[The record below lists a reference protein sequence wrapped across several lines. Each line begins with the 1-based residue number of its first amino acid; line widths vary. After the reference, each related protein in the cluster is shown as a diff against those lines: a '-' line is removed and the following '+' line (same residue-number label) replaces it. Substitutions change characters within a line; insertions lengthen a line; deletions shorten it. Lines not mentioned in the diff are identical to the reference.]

1 MESFYP
7 CPLILNRC
15 GILNQDFLSRKE
27 NREVPQTKEIS
38 STSISLLRGPRWE
51 KQISVK
57 FTTICTKRRRKIWSH
72 HLNKIQIFLFAR
84 GKSFKDL
91 SENGW

>member
-38 STSISLLRGPRWE
+38 STSIFLLRGQGCAAE
-51 KQISVK
+51 V
-57 FTTICTKRRRKIWSH
+57 
-72 HLNKIQIFLFAR
+72 
-84 GKSFKDL
+84 GKNRFP
-91 SENGW
+91 

>member
-15 GILNQDFLSRKE
+15 EILNQDFLSRKE

-38 STSISLLRGPRWE
+38 SNLS
-51 KQISVK
+51 
-57 FTTICTKRRRKIWSH
+57 
-72 HLNKIQIFLFAR
+72 FAGAEV
-84 GKSFKDL
+84 GKNRFP
-91 SENGW
+91 

>member
-27 NREVPQTKEIS
+27 NQEVPQTKEIS

-51 KQISVK
+51 KTDFREIYHYLHK
-57 FTTICTKRRRKIWSH
+57 KET
-72 HLNKIQIFLFAR
+72 
-84 GKSFKDL
+84 
-91 SENGW
+91 

>member
-27 NREVPQTKEIS
+27 NREVPETKEIS

-51 KQISVK
+51 KTDFREIYHYLHKKETQDLV
-57 FTTICTKRRRKIWSH
+57 T
-72 HLNKIQIFLFAR
+72 
-84 GKSFKDL
+84 SFK
-91 SENGW
+91 